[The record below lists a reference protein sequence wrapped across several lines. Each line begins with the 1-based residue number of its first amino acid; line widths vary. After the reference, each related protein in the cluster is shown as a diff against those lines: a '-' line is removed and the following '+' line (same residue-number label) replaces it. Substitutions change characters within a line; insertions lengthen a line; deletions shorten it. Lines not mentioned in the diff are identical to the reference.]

1 MAESSGYLAKKI
13 QALEAQRRAL
23 LAKLTH
29 SDPIVVGNVYDV
41 MRRCGNPSCH
51 CAAKPGHRQTLL
63 IYVEDGRRRCKFI
76 RGADAE
82 RIKQAWQRYRDCKKA
97 LQKFRALQKRE
108 LQVLRAQIQA
118 RRISYE

>member
-1 MAESSGYLAKKI
+1 MTKSSGSLAKKI
-13 QALEAQRRAL
+13 QALEVQRRAL

-29 SDPIVVGNVYDV
+29 GDPIVVGNVYDV

-63 IYVEDGRRRCKFI
+63 IYVEDGRRRCKFV

-97 LQKFRALQKRE
+97 LQEFRALQKRE
-108 LQVLRAQIQA
+108 LAVLRAQIQA